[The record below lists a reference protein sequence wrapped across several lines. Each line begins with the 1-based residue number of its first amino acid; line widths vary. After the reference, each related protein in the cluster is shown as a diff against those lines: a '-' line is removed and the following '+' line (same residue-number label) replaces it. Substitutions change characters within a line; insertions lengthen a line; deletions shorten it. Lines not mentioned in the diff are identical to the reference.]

1 MDKGKGKAPMG
12 DQGAPLSDEELAR
25 LIQAEMAGA
34 DAAWVEPKSDC
45 PHTASIRWV
54 GEVTKMV
61 WRLGLCACPP
71 PLSARTPPPPRPTS
85 PGLPRGPRPPHVVHV
100 RRPPLRAPLGRPRT
114 AVVVVLTSPG
124 PGGRLDVDIPPPDA
138 SCESCGDVSES
149 WTCMQ
154 CMQASTPH
162 THTHPCKMSEPCAA
176 GAALPDH
183 DPPATALP
191 HCGPQVLCG
200 RYVAGHMKAHCE
212 GSGEHHIACS
222 YRDLSFWCFACDSY
236 VDPYGQPVMREAFA
250 KVHQQKFGEPAVMPP
265 PRTPGWGAPTLELQ

>member
-1 MDKGKGKAPMG
+1 
-12 DQGAPLSDEELAR
+12 
-25 LIQAEMAGA
+25 
-34 DAAWVEPKSDC
+34 
-45 PHTASIRWV
+45 
-54 GEVTKMV
+54 
-61 WRLGLCACPP
+61 
-71 PLSARTPPPPRPTS
+71 
-85 PGLPRGPRPPHVVHV
+85 
-100 RRPPLRAPLGRPRT
+100 
-114 AVVVVLTSPG
+114 
-124 PGGRLDVDIPPPDA
+124 
-138 SCESCGDVSES
+138 
-149 WTCMQ
+149 MQ

>member
-1 MDKGKGKAPMG
+1 
-12 DQGAPLSDEELAR
+12 
-25 LIQAEMAGA
+25 MAGA

-45 PHTASIRWV
+45 PHTASI
-54 GEVTKMV
+54 
-61 WRLGLCACPP
+61 
-71 PLSARTPPPPRPTS
+71 
-85 PGLPRGPRPPHVVHV
+85 
-100 RRPPLRAPLGRPRT
+100 
-114 AVVVVLTSPG
+114 
-124 PGGRLDVDIPPPDA
+124 RLDVDIPPPDA

-154 CMQASTPH
+154 CM
-162 THTHPCKMSEPCAA
+162 
-176 GAALPDH
+176 
-183 DPPATALP
+183 
-191 HCGPQVLCG
+191 QVLCG